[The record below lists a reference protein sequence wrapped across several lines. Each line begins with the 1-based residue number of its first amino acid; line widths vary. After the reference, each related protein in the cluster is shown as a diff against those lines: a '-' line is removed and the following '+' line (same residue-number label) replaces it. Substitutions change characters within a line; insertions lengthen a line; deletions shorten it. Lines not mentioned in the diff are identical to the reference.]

1 MKNLWWRIVGEL
13 WAVLWGIECW
23 WNDRPIRR
31 CPICDEWQ
39 PREHTHPGSR
49 DPDET
54 RRNLL
59 LWMHFDPDFGREM
72 LRCLRGVPEF
82 AEFVAQNIGL
92 PDPPRSEDPLA
103 IFRPK
108 PLPGGLATRVS
119 EMLGRKNSGG

>member
-1 MKNLWWRIVGEL
+1 MKNLWWRIVGEAL
-13 WAVLWGIECW
+13 AVLWGIVCW
-23 WNDRPIRR
+23 LEARPIRY
-31 CPICDEWQ
+31 CEACDEWHR
-39 PREHTHPGSR
+39 PDENHPAPR

-54 RRNLL
+54 RRALL
-59 LWMHFDPDFGREM
+59 CWMHFDPDFGPEM

-108 PLPGGLATRVS
+108 PLPGGLAARVS
-119 EMLGRKNSGG
+119 ETLVRKNSSG